1 MGINNLKS
9 KPFLSKQYQFALTSI
24 SQAKQKSDSQKKQE
38 RELGLPSPG
47 EYVGHQQPEVQA
59 KQKSDLPVEKK
70 KRDLA
75 PFSPG
80 EYVRDTALGFM
91 EILSGASK
99 FAPPPVPEIVEMAT
113 KLIKAFQNAEITLQS
128 AQQLMDR
135 IQGLLAVLVD
145 TVVKELP
152 AELKADVEKLERD
165 LTYIVQKLT
174 DIRKQSR
181 VLLVLL
187 SDVNDEKVRQCLDR
201 LDGSLANFEL
211 ARRINDARVL
221 DELKTRI
228 MSLYTEEI
236 PAMQDTLEEV
246 SKDVKDVKALLLLSS
261 HPMQSTMPR
270 ALPRPMDVFYGR
282 DPIVG
287 EAIERLTSTPEP
299 HWYALTGTGGIGKTS
314 TAIAI
319 LHSEKIESHF
329 GNLRFWVSCVKA
341 KSIEQLDSAIHGGI
355 VGGQDTSSPREAVM
369 AKLETLEEPALVV
382 LDNFE
387 TPYTENQSDVEEI
400 LRALNDLPQVSILM
414 TIRAAVPPGDGINWT
429 HKHIAEVDDQAGKEI
444 YWRILGEE
452 MRTESEQ
459 DDVAKLLDAV
469 GFMPLAITL
478 MARAAKKKHQGAKQ
492 LLAEYMSGAPLG
504 PGGKD
509 SQHNMDLCINISIDR
524 LPFDHKDASL
534 KLLAMFAML
543 LAGTKQDSFWFCGQ
557 GSQAIELLLDT
568 ALLEWRGDLLYIHP
582 VVRTFILHRPT
593 FSEIVSTMLQEIVA
607 VACKFLKGNDAS
619 LGDSRFRECAD
630 TIKVEESN
638 IQAVLL
644 LPETVNEFP
653 DLVHGLVILAR
664 HQSATS
670 PRLEVAERALEL
682 ADDSNPALRA
692 EAFFCYGL
700 NLHYRDHFER
710 AMEQLQSA
718 HDIFV
723 SIDSPIRAADALVE
737 KVNAFMYFTVG
748 DFTGKLRMIEQAQSK
763 YASHAPGMVRSAVVK
778 GLVLFQRLDFSES
791 LTVLIQASHLLL
803 DSNQPCYLARC
814 YYTMSRIYFRW
825 KDFDQGLKVGRDALK
840 LYQAF
845 SSDADIGE
853 MFVILGRGYL
863 VSGQPGRAVAM
874 FTQAIIKSTACGRLS
889 VLTNAWI
896 EISLAWVKMGQM
908 DDAKEGL
915 KRASVYCSLMP
926 QGEYKRRKED
936 WLTRYQHNLGDDQ
949 LLAEYEYAWY

>member
-1 MGINNLKS
+1 MVNWLCCGKS
-9 KPFLSKQYQFALTSI
+9 AEKCFSDDGHRQREVKE
-24 SQAKQKSDSQKKQE
+24 KSDVQALDKKE
-38 RELGLPSPG
+38 RDLGLPSAR
-47 EYVGHQQPEVQA
+47 ECVH
-59 KQKSDLPVEKK
+59 
-70 KRDLA
+70 
-75 PFSPG
+75 
-80 EYVRDTALGFM
+80 DTALSFM
-91 EILSGASK
+91 EVLSGASK

-145 TVVKELP
+145 TVAKELP
-152 AELKADVEKLERD
+152 EELKADVEKLERD

-228 MSLYTEEI
+228 MALYTEQI
-236 PAMQDTLEEV
+236 PAMQDTLEGV

-261 HPMQSTMPR
+261 HPVQSTMPR

-282 DPIVG
+282 DPIVA

-319 LHSEKIESHF
+319 LHNGKIESHF

-369 AKLETLEEPALVV
+369 AKLKTLEEPALVV

-387 TPYTENQSDVEEI
+387 TPWDTENQSDVEEI

-414 TIRAAVPPGDGINWT
+414 TIRVAVPPGDGINWT
-429 HKHIAEVDDQAGKEI
+429 HRHVQEVDAQAGKEI
-444 YWRILGEE
+444 YWRILGGE
-452 MRTESEQ
+452 MPESEQ
-459 DDVAKLLDAV
+459 DDVAKLLQAV

-478 MARAAKKKHQGAKQ
+478 MARAAKKMHQKAKE
-492 LLAEYMSGAPLG
+492 LLDEYMSGAPLG

-509 SQHNMDLCINISIDR
+509 PQHNMDLCIQISIDR
-524 LPFDHKDASL
+524 LPSNHKDASL

-543 LAGTKQDSFWFCGQ
+543 PAGAKRDSFWFRGQ

-568 ALLEWRGDLLYIHP
+568 VLLEWRGDLLYVHP
-582 VVRTFILHRPT
+582 VIRTFILHRST
-593 FSEIVSTMLQEIVA
+593 FSDMISTTLQEIVS
-607 VACKFLKGNDAS
+607 VACEFLKRNEVS

-630 TIKVEESN
+630 AIKSEESN

-644 LPETVNEFP
+644 LPETIDGFP
-653 DLVHGLVILAR
+653 ELVHGLVILAR

-682 ADDSNPALRA
+682 ADDSNLALRA
-692 EAFFCYGL
+692 EAFFCHGL
-700 NLHYRDHFER
+700 NLQYRDHFKR
-710 AMEQLQSA
+710 AMEQFQSA
-718 HDIFV
+718 HDIFM
-723 SIDSPIRAADALVE
+723 SIPSPIRAADALLE
-737 KVNAFMYFTVG
+737 KVDTFMYFTAG
-748 DFTGKLRMIEQAQSK
+748 DSAGKLQIIEQAESE
-763 YASHAPGMVRSAVVK
+763 YASHAPGMARCAAAK
-778 GLVLFQRLDFSES
+778 GWLLWQRLDLSES
-791 LTVLIQASHLLL
+791 LTVLIEASHLLL
-803 DSNQPCYLARC
+803 DSNQHRDLARC
-814 YYTMSRIYFRW
+814 YYTMSRVYFRL
-825 KDFDQGLKVGRDALK
+825 KDFDQGLKVGQDALK
-840 LYQAF
+840 LYQEF
-845 SSDADIGE
+845 SSDADVGE

-863 VSGQPGRAVAM
+863 VSGQPGRAVEM
-874 FTQAIIKSTACGRLS
+874 FMQAIIKSTACGRLS
-889 VLTNAWI
+889 VLTNGWI
-896 EISLAWVKMGQM
+896 EISLSWMKMGQM
-908 DDAKEGL
+908 GDAKESL

-926 QGEYKRRKED
+926 QGEYKRNQEYQLRQ
-936 WLTRYQHNLGDDQ
+936 YQHYLDDDR
-949 LLAEYEYAWY
+949 LLSQYEYDLF